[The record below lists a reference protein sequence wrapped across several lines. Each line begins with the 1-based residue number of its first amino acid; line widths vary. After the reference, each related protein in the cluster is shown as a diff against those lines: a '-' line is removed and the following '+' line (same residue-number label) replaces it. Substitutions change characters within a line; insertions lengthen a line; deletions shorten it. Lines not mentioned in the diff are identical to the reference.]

1 MLSFGT
7 SWNPIRFT
15 FCWCYAV
22 QQRSRSSAICALSNK
37 EPQELR
43 RDPITRWTSQPSWW
57 KLFGSLKALQG
68 IELDLYNNWLVVYLP
83 LWKND
88 GVSSSVGMII
98 HSQLNGKNIQLCS
111 KQTTLNYQ
119 AVSWR
124 ARDNQE
130 IRVDFGNVVQDPNGI
145 AAQCLQHHLSDT
157 NPIVGQWSIWWAF
170 NHQRRDVD
178 QPILGRSN
186 AKPL

>member
-15 FCWCYAV
+15 FCWCYAI

-68 IELDLYNNWLVVYLP
+68 MELDLYNNWLVVYP
-83 LWKND
+83 SEEWW
-88 GVSSSVGMII
+88 SSSVGMVKFPTEWKVIKF
-98 HSQLNGKNIQLCS
+98 HGS
-111 KQTTLNYQ
+111 KQPTRSDKS
-119 AVSWR
+119 SWTNLWLR
-124 ARDNQE
+124 NPPNVAFLFYHPISSIGTRWCPNSYRE
-130 IRVDFGNVVQDPNGI
+130 ICVLMGDQF
-145 AAQCLQHHLSDT
+145 LSPT
-157 NPIVGQWSIWWAF
+157 CYS
-170 NHQRRDVD
+170 
-178 QPILGRSN
+178 
-186 AKPL
+186 